1 MVVGVFCMPGQVQIS
16 GKRGVTCIVVLKQ
29 TVEIIILI
37 FEHSRIIKANLWLIN
52 KVIKLFASLFKWSLR
67 YA

>member
-1 MVVGVFCMPGQVQIS
+1 MPGQVQIS

-37 FEHSRIIKANLWLIN
+37 FEHLRIITANL
-52 KVIKLFASLFKWSLR
+52 
-67 YA
+67 